1 MKKFSFTADTLQ
13 EGKRLDTVLAEK
25 YGKFSRAQWV
35 DQIKS
40 SSVMI
45 GSKVAKP
52 SDKLKLGSAI
62 RGSYPTQPE
71 EYNLIAP
78 STVPE
83 VLYKDQNVIVINK
96 PAELVVHP
104 TGKLSQ
110 PSVAAA
116 FASEIED
123 ADTLRPGIVH
133 RLDKDTSGVMILA
146 RNTSTKEF
154 LQSQFKNRTVSKT
167 YIALVQGHLEKPS
180 ARIEL
185 PIERS
190 KKNPEKMTVSS
201 NGKSAISE
209 YDTITEYPGYT
220 LLKIKLLTGRT
231 HQIRAQ
237 FAHIGHPI
245 VGDRLYGTQPVPRAL
260 SRQFLHAQSLSI
272 EIAPNQKRTFE
283 VPMPKDLQ
291 DFLETL

>member
-25 YGKFSRAQWV
+25 YGEFSRAQWV

-40 SSVMI
+40 RSVMI

-52 SDKLKLGSAI
+52 SDKLKFGSKI
-62 RGSYPTQPE
+62 NGSYPSQPE
-71 EYNLIAP
+71 ENSLILP
-78 STVPE
+78 TTTPE
-83 VLYKDQNVIVINK
+83 IIYQDQNVIVINK

-110 PSVAAA
+110 PSIAAA
-116 FASEIED
+116 FAGEIED
-123 ADTLRPGIVH
+123 VDTLRPGIVH

-167 YIALVQGHLEKPS
+167 YIALVQGHLDKPA

-209 YDTITEYPGYT
+209 YQTITEYPGYT

-237 FAHIGHPI
+237 FAHIGHP
-245 VGDRLYGTQPVPRAL
+245 VAGDRLYSTQPVPRKLA
-260 SRQFLHAQSLSI
+260 RQFLHAQSLSI
-272 EIAPNQKRTFE
+272 EIAPGEDKTFE
-283 VPMPKDLQ
+283 VPLAKDLL
-291 DFLETL
+291 DFLDTL